1 MRKIRLMHVP
11 PIRFGIV
18 LGLIN
23 GVIGMITAPILLLS
37 LGAAATWDTTLLPKF
52 LGIPWLFAGGAALF
66 MPFIH
71 LVGGFLVGVLLALGL
86 CAGLAALIKVPF
98 LFNAQINLIALLF
111 SVAVGVIFGFTP
123 ARRAA
128 QLDPIDALRHE

>member
-37 LGAAATWDTTLLPKF
+37 LGAAATWNKEMLPKF

-71 LVGGFLVGVLLALGL
+71 LIGGFLVGVLLAMIYN
-86 CAGLAALIKVPF
+86 LASRWTGGIEIIVDDK
-98 LFNAQINLIALLF
+98 
-111 SVAVGVIFGFTP
+111 
-123 ARRAA
+123 
-128 QLDPIDALRHE
+128 

>member
-1 MRKIRLMHVP
+1 MKKIRLMHVP

-71 LVGGFLVGVLLALGL
+71 LVGGFLVGVLLAM
-86 CAGLAALIKVPF
+86 VY
-98 LFNAQINLIALLF
+98 NIA
-111 SVAVGVIFGFTP
+111 SRWTGGIEIVI
-123 ARRAA
+123 
-128 QLDPIDALRHE
+128 DDK

>member
-1 MRKIRLMHVP
+1 MKKIRLMQVP

-18 LGLIN
+18 LGIIN

-71 LVGGFLVGVLLALGL
+71 LVGGFLVGVLLAMIYN
-86 CAGLAALIKVPF
+86 LASRWTGGIEIVVK
-98 LFNAQINLIALLF
+98 
-111 SVAVGVIFGFTP
+111 
-123 ARRAA
+123 
-128 QLDPIDALRHE
+128 DE

>member
-1 MRKIRLMHVP
+1 MQVP

-18 LGLIN
+18 LGIIN

-71 LVGGFLVGVLLALGL
+71 LVGGFLVGVLLAMTYN
-86 CAGLAALIKVPF
+86 LAARWTGGIEIVVK
-98 LFNAQINLIALLF
+98 
-111 SVAVGVIFGFTP
+111 
-123 ARRAA
+123 
-128 QLDPIDALRHE
+128 DD

>member
-71 LVGGFLVGVLLALGL
+71 LVGGFLVGVLLAMVYNIASRWTG
-86 CAGLAALIKVPF
+86 GIEIVIKD
-98 LFNAQINLIALLF
+98 N
-111 SVAVGVIFGFTP
+111 
-123 ARRAA
+123 
-128 QLDPIDALRHE
+128 

>member
-1 MRKIRLMHVP
+1 MRKIRLMQVP

-71 LVGGFLVGVLLALGL
+71 LVGGFLVGVLLAMVYNI
-86 CAGLAALIKVPF
+86 AARWTGGIE
-98 LFNAQINLIALLF
+98 I
-111 SVAVGVIFGFTP
+111 VI
-123 ARRAA
+123 
-128 QLDPIDALRHE
+128 DDK

>member
-1 MRKIRLMHVP
+1 MKKIRLMQVP

-52 LGIPWLFAGGAALF
+52 LGIPWLFAGGAERA
-66 MPFIH
+66 M
-71 LVGGFLVGVLLALGL
+71 
-86 CAGLAALIKVPF
+86 
-98 LFNAQINLIALLF
+98 
-111 SVAVGVIFGFTP
+111 SVIVWCPG
-123 ARRAA
+123 
-128 QLDPIDALRHE
+128 